1 MLAAP
6 AWAQASDDDVLNGIE
21 GARREIVV
29 TGTLIGSARE
39 DAPAPVDVIQAEELG
54 AQGNPSMLELTKR
67 LPASAGV
74 LGDASQFDI
83 RSQFNE
89 GVASINLR
97 GLGPQR
103 TLVLLN
109 GKRIVAT
116 GSGNLPLVDVNLI
129 PMGAVGRIEILKDA
143 AAATYGSDA
152 IAGVVNFITRTNQ
165 DGFLASADY
174 RWVDGSE
181 G

>member
-1 MLAAP
+1 MVKTRAQSAVSGFALVAAMLAAP
-6 AWAQASDDDVLNGIE
+6 AVAQDAPETE
-21 GARREIVV
+21 GERVIVV
-29 TGTLIGSARE
+29 TGSLIAGSRE
-39 DAPAPVDVIQAEELG
+39 DAPAPVDVIGDEELA

-103 TLVLLN
+103 TQ
-109 GKRIVAT
+109 I
-116 GSGNLPLVDVNLI
+116 
-129 PMGAVGRIEILKDA
+129 GRA
-143 AAATYGSDA
+143 H
-152 IAGVVNFITRTNQ
+152 V
-165 DGFLASADY
+165 
-174 RWVDGSE
+174 
-181 G
+181 

>member
-1 MLAAP
+1 MRDGRVRTTASVVALAAALAASP
-6 AWAQASDDDVLNGIE
+6 ALAQDE
-21 GARREIVV
+21 PIVV
-29 TGTLIGSARE
+29 TGSLIAGSRE
-39 DAPAPVDVIQAEELG
+39 DAPAPVEVVSAEDLR
-54 AQGNPSMLELTKR
+54 AQGSPTMLELTKR

-74 LGDASQFDI
+74 MGDASQFDI

-89 GVASINLR
+89 GAASINLR

-109 GKRIVAT
+109 GKRVVAT

-143 AAATYGSDA
+143 A
-152 IAGVVNFITRTNQ
+152 
-165 DGFLASADY
+165 
-174 RWVDGSE
+174 
-181 G
+181 